1 MSERLRCLM
10 IGAGGFAGA
19 YADSFLPPFLDRLQ
33 VVGLVDL
40 AQEPLQRSG
49 DRLGVPANA
58 RFATMEEA
66 FPRVEADFCIIV
78 VPPAFHKQAVLL
90 ATQQGMSILSEK
102 PIADTWADCQAIYR
116 AVRRAGVRMQVV
128 QNYRYNPTMLTFRR
142 LLRDL
147 AVGRVN
153 YLVGRFAEDYRQ
165 RDSWGQFRHEI
176 PHSLLVEGAVHHFD
190 MLRNLAGAPC
200 ETIAGWEWN
209 PPWSSFEGESTATY
223 VMRMANGV
231 FAHYEGNC
239 SEAGRPNGWH
249 QEYYRAE
256 CEGGAVVVDSDGQV
270 RLQEHLGGHRLR
282 VTDVPLEQT
291 PYVGHQAVLDQFLT
305 WMNGGPA
312 PETVLADNLL
322 SVAMLFG
329 AIEASETNQTADV
342 AARVAALCTPGGADH
357 GH

>member
-1 MSERLRCLM
+1 MTPRLRCLM

-19 YADSFLPPFLDRLQ
+19 YAANFLPPFLDRLQ
-33 VVGLVDL
+33 ITGLVDL
-40 AQEPLQRSG
+40 APEPLQRSG
-49 DRLGVPANA
+49 DLLGVPANA

-66 FPRVEADFCIIV
+66 FARIEADFCLIV

-90 ATQQGMSILSEK
+90 AAARGMNILSEK
-102 PIADTWADCQAIYR
+102 PIADTWEGCQAIYR
-116 AVRRAGVRMQVV
+116 AVQAAGVRMQVV
-128 QNYRYNPTMLTFRR
+128 QNYRYNPAMLTFRK
-142 LLRDL
+142 LLRDGV
-147 AVGRVN
+147 VGRAN
-153 YLVGRFAEDYRQ
+153 YLMGRFAEDYRQ
-165 RDSWGQFRHEI
+165 RNSWGKFRHEI

-209 PPWSSFEGESTATY
+209 PPWSSFDGESSATY

-256 CEGGAVVVDSDGQV
+256 CEAGAVVVDSDGVV

-282 VTDVPLEQT
+282 VTDVPLEQP
-291 PYVGHQAVLDQFLT
+291 PYVGHQAVLDQFLN
-305 WMNGGPA
+305 WIHGGPT
-312 PETVLADNLL
+312 PETVLDDNIL
-322 SVAMLFG
+322 SAAMLF
-329 AIEASETNQTADV
+329 AATEASATNQTADV
-342 AARVAALCTPGGADH
+342 AGRVAALVAPGGEND